1 MPTDEE
7 VRHFRRYYPDSN
19 LMHWYQKGYNDALR
33 EARRDIG
40 SDFSYV
46 STPYG
51 PSIRYGLEE
60 PKKTKRKSNRWNT
73 FLKRFNYRKKKPR
86 ESNKNY
92 FKARTKAAS
101 KKYKRIKK

>member
-40 SDFSYV
+40 SDFGSERYV
-46 STPYG
+46 STPFG
-51 PSIRYGLEE
+51 SVLEE

-101 KKYKRIKK
+101 KKYKRTKK